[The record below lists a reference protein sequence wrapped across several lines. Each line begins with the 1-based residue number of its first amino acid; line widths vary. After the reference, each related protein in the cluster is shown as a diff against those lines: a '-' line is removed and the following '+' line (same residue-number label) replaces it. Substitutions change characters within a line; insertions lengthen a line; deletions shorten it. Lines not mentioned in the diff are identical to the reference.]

1 MSHTAPYLR
10 FHDIGKSF
18 PGVQALQHIDLA
30 CREGAVHALMGENGA
45 GKSTLLKILSGAYQP
60 STGHLELGGRKVA
73 FHGATDALKQGVAVI
88 YQELHLVPELSVAEN
103 IYLGQLPQRG
113 GVVSGQNLQAM
124 AAAQLAKLGVNIHPA
139 TPLKYLSIGQRQ
151 MVEIA
156 KALTRDARV
165 IAFDEPTSSLSQ
177 REIEQLFRV
186 IGELREQGKVV
197 IYVSHRMEEIFR
209 LCDEITVFKDGRL
222 VRHFPTT
229 TEVSQEQ
236 LVQAMVGRNLGDIYG
251 YAPRPQGEV
260 RLEVRQLL
268 APGLRSPV
276 DLYVR
281 QGEVVGLF
289 GLIGAGRSELM
300 KAIFGGSTVSQGEV
314 WIDGQRCAIRRP
326 SDAIRQGLTLCPED
340 RKGEGIVG
348 IQSVQDNINISARR
362 RWLKAGLVID
372 RKREASNAGEMI
384 RRLGVKTPSPHQAI
398 VHLSGG
404 NQQKAILGR
413 WLSEDMR
420 IMLLD
425 EPTRGIDVG
434 AKHEIYKIIFELAR
448 SGVAVLFAS
457 SDLPEALGLAD
468 RVVVMRE
475 GTIAGE
481 LLHGEAS
488 EATALSLAMPQMEG
502 RAAA

>member
-1 MSHTAPYLR
+1 MSNPPYLR
-10 FHDIGKSF
+10 FCDIGKSF

-30 CREGAVHALMGENGA
+30 CREGTVHALMGENGA

-60 STGHLELGGRKVA
+60 SSGHLELGGEKVE
-73 FHGATDALKQGVAVI
+73 FHSATDALKHGVAVI
-88 YQELHLVPELSVAEN
+88 YQELHLVAELSVAEN
-103 IYLGQLPQRG
+103 IYLGQLPGKAGIVNRAR
-113 GVVSGQNLQAM
+113 LQA
-124 AAAQLAKLGVNIHPA
+124 AAATQLAKLGVAIHPA
-139 TPLKYLSIGQRQ
+139 TPLKHLSIGQRQ

-156 KALTRDARV
+156 KALTRNAQV

-186 IGELREQGKVV
+186 IRELREQGKVV
-197 IYVSHRMEEIFR
+197 IYVSHRMEEIYR

-222 VRHFPTT
+222 VRHFPEIA
-229 TEVSQEQ
+229 EVSNEQ

-251 YAPRPQGEV
+251 YAPRTLGEERLSV
-260 RLEVRQLL
+260 RNFL
-268 APGLRSPV
+268 APGLRQPV
-276 DLYVR
+276 NLSVR
-281 QGEVVGLF
+281 RGEVVGLF

-300 KAIFGGSTVSQGEV
+300 KGIFGGTRASQGEI
-314 WIDGQRCAIRRP
+314 WIDGSKARIRRP
-326 SDAIRQGLTLCPED
+326 ADAITQGVTLCPED
-340 RKGEGIVG
+340 RKGEGIIG

-362 RWLKAGLVID
+362 RWLKAGLLID
-372 RKREASNAGEMI
+372 RRREASNAGEMI

-420 IMLLD
+420 VMLLD

-434 AKHEIYKIIFELAR
+434 AKHEIYKIIFELAK

-468 RVVVMRE
+468 RIVVMRE
-475 GTIAGE
+475 GAIAGE
-481 LLHGEAS
+481 LGHGEAS
-488 EATALSLAMPQMEG
+488 EEKALALAMLQAES
-502 RAAA
+502 RIAA